1 MNIKRISTMIM
12 SLAIVGGSLLF
23 SQPALA
29 QSYFDPSIAA
39 EYGEAAD
46 TTESSYGSNPAE
58 LPELGYEDVTPQFLG
73 ADLYD
78 QNSLLNLLIRFSFNL
93 LVSWIIVQFFYYRKS
108 PRRDYYVTFMLFSAV
123 MFLLIFMME
132 NVSMTM
138 GIMLGLF
145 AIFGVIR
152 YRTETVPIREMTYL
166 FVIIGTSVI
175 NGLSLNMTY
184 SNLVVAN
191 VMLLLLMALLENQR
205 LLKHQTA
212 KLVLYDKIE
221 MIVPERRE
229 EMIADLQ
236 QRLGLKHIDKIEI
249 GHVDFLRDVAFVKVY
264 YHLEKGETNTINQ
277 ISKPNQYN
285 G

>member
-23 SQPALA
+23 SQPVLA
-29 QSYFDPSIAA
+29 QGDFDPSIAA
-39 EYGEAAD
+39 EFGEAAD

-78 QNSLLNLLIRFSFNL
+78 QDSLLNLLIRFSFNL

>member
-23 SQPALA
+23 SQPVFA
-29 QSYFDPSIAA
+29 QGDFDPSIAA
-39 EYGEAAD
+39 EFGEAAD

-78 QNSLLNLLIRFSFNL
+78 QDSLLNLLIRFSFNL